1 MSVHLAIPRRFSPSL
16 VQTWPV
22 QAVAMVW
29 VAFFL
34 LAPSWAATKKTL
46 YTFEKRQGAHPWG
59 TMVFDS
65 AGNLYGTTQAGGV
78 ITCGP
83 DGRGGCGAVFQL
95 APQPDGTWK
104 YLDLYKFAGG
114 TDGAEPY
121 AGVIF
126 DAAGNLYGTTAAGGD
141 DQNGGF
147 GYGTVFELSPGAGGW
162 TETLLHTFALQSGDG
177 EAPVAPLIFDQ
188 SGNLYGTTYQG
199 VDPCGYGTVFQLS
212 PNLQGGW
219 TEDRLHCFSGANSD
233 GTYPAA
239 GLIFD
244 DAGNLYSTS
253 YIGGANDNGTV
264 FQLAPSGGTWTENI
278 IYNFP
283 KGYGPYPYPS
293 LVSDK
298 NGNLYGLTY
307 GTVYELTPSGGG
319 WTYATIYTDPT
330 GPHGI
335 FPNNLV
341 IDQAGNLYGTAEGG
355 ASSNCH
361 KGGCG
366 AVFKLT
372 HRKKGWRLTVIHN
385 FRGGP
390 DGANPYGGLVMD
402 QHGNLYGTT
411 YYGGENECVGGCGV
425 VFEITP

>member
-1 MSVHLAIPRRFSPSL
+1 MPVHLAIPRRFSALL
-16 VQTWPV
+16 VQACAIV
-22 QAVAMVW
+22 CA
-29 VAFFL
+29 AFFL
-34 LAPSWAATKKTL
+34 LAPARAASKERIL
-46 YTFEKRQGAHPWG
+46 YTFEIRSGAHPWG
-59 TMVFDS
+59 TLVFDS
-65 AGNLYGTTQAGGV
+65 AGNLYGTTQAGGI

-83 DGRGGCGAVFQL
+83 DGRGGCGSVFQL

-104 YLDLYKFAGG
+104 QIVLYRFAGG

-141 DQNGGF
+141 SKDGGF
-147 GYGTVFELSPGAGGW
+147 GYGTVFELSPGVGGW
-162 TETLLHTFALQSGDG
+162 TETLLHTFALESGDG
-177 EAPVAPLIFDQ
+177 QAPIGPLTFDK

-199 VDPCGYGTVFQLS
+199 DNPCGYGTVFQLS
-212 PNLQGGW
+212 PNPQGGW
-219 TEDRLHCFSGANSD
+219 TENQLHCFSGANSD

-244 DAGNLYSTS
+244 QAGNLYSTT

-264 FQLAPSGGTWTENI
+264 FQLTPSGGSWTENI

-298 NGNLYGLTY
+298 NGNLYDQ
-307 GTVYELTPSGGG
+307 LTPSGGG
-319 WTYATIYTDPT
+319 WTYTTIYTDPT
-330 GPHGI
+330 GPRGI
-335 FPNNLV
+335 FPNNLI
-341 IDQAGNLYGTAEGG
+341 IDKAGNLFGTAEGG

-372 HRKKGWRLTVIHN
+372 HRKKGWHARVIYN
-385 FRGGP
+385 FKGGAS
-390 DGANPYGGLVMD
+390 GANPYGGLVMD
-402 QHGNLYGTT
+402 QQGNLYGTA

-425 VFEITP
+425 VFEILRKAN